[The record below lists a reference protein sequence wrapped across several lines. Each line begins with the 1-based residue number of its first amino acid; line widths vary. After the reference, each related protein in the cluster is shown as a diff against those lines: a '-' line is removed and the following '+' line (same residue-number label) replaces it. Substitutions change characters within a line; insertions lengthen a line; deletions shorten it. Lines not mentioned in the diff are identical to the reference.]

1 MDEETKTVEQTEQQT
16 TETVGD
22 AQNPGGAGLTFD
34 QMLDSNPAYRSEFD
48 RRNVKAVE
56 TARKKWEAAQVE
68 EQDEAKKLE
77 KMTAAQRERYQL
89 DKDRAAFDA
98 QKASFAAE
106 QMRVTVGAELQKRGL
121 DASFAKYLSGKTAEE
136 STPASLQKYSQQ
148 KRKERAVTV
157 YGMINVR
164 TDGEKVI
171 IAQKLEQPAARSNWD
186 IHRLEWNEDKQ
197 AFEYILRVE

>member
-1 MDEETKTVEQTEQQT
+1 MDEETNTAGQTEQQT

-22 AQNPGGAGLTFD
+22 SQNPGGAELTFD

-56 TARKKWEAAQVE
+56 TARKKWEAAQIE

-98 QKASFAAE
+98 QRASFAAE

-136 STPASLQKYSQQ
+136 STANPEEFEGAYPEGTITNHKIPKTGDDRPVTLWAAAALLSVLGIGAVLTAENK
-148 KRKERAVTV
+148 KRR
-157 YGMINVR
+157 I
-164 TDGEKVI
+164 
-171 IAQKLEQPAARSNWD
+171 RS
-186 IHRLEWNEDKQ
+186 
-197 AFEYILRVE
+197 

>member
-22 AQNPGGAGLTFD
+22 SQNPGGAELTFD

-68 EQDEAKKLE
+68 EQDEAKRLE

-98 QKASFAAE
+98 QRASFAAE
-106 QMRVTVGAELQKRGL
+106 QMRVTVGVELQKRGL

-136 STPASLQKYSQQ
+136 STANLEEFEGIWNKAIS
-148 KRKERAVTV
+148 ATVTDRMR
-157 YGMINVR
+157 GGGAPKAPKGGAALTRESIKKMSRSEIN
-164 TDGEKVI
+164 
-171 IAQKLEQPAARSNWD
+171 ANWD
-186 IHRLEWNEDKQ
+186 AIQKTLSQEKG
-197 AFEYILRVE
+197 

>member
-22 AQNPGGAGLTFD
+22 NQNPGGAELTFD

-48 RRNVKAVE
+48 RRTGKAVQ
-56 TARKKWEAAQVE
+56 TARSKWEQAQAE

-98 QKASFAAE
+98 QRASFAAE

-121 DASFAKYLSGKTAEE
+121 DAGLAEFLAGKTAEE
-136 STPASLQKYSQQ
+136 STANLEKFQSIWDKAISATVTDRMRGAGAPKSPKPAVDYSKMSDEEYYAATM
-148 KRKERAVTV
+148 KRK
-157 YGMINVR
+157 
-164 TDGEKVI
+164 D
-171 IAQKLEQPAARSNWD
+171 
-186 IHRLEWNEDKQ
+186 
-197 AFEYILRVE
+197 

>member
-22 AQNPGGAGLTFD
+22 NQNPGGAELTFD

-48 RRNVKAVE
+48 RRTGKAVQ
-56 TARKKWEAAQVE
+56 TARSKWEQAQAE

-98 QKASFAAE
+98 QRASFAAE

-121 DASFAKYLSGKTAEE
+121 DAGLAEFLAGKTAEE
-136 STPASLQKYSQQ
+136 STANLEKFQSIWDKAIS
-148 KRKERAVTV
+148 ATVTDRMR
-157 YGMINVR
+157 GGGAPKDPKGGAALTRESIKKMSRSEIN
-164 TDGEKVI
+164 
-171 IAQKLEQPAARSNWD
+171 ANWD
-186 IHRLEWNEDKQ
+186 AIQKTLSQEKG
-197 AFEYILRVE
+197 

>member
-1 MDEETKTVEQTEQQT
+1 MDEETKTAEQTEQQT

-22 AQNPGGAGLTFD
+22 NQNPGGAELTFD

-48 RRNVKAVE
+48 RRTGKAVQ
-56 TARKKWEAAQVE
+56 TARSKWEQAQAE

-121 DASFAKYLSGKTAEE
+121 DAGLAEFLAGKTAEE
-136 STPASLQKYSQQ
+136 STANLEKFQSIWDKAISA
-148 KRKERAVTV
+148 AVTDRMR
-157 YGMINVR
+157 GGGAPKDPKGGAALTRESIKKMSRSEINANLDAIQK
-164 TDGEKVI
+164 TLSQEKG
-171 IAQKLEQPAARSNWD
+171 
-186 IHRLEWNEDKQ
+186 
-197 AFEYILRVE
+197 

>member
-22 AQNPGGAGLTFD
+22 NQNPGGAELTFD

-48 RRNVKAVE
+48 RRTGKAVQ
-56 TARKKWEAAQVE
+56 TARSKWEQAQAE

-121 DASFAKYLSGKTAEE
+121 DAGLAEFLADKTAEE
-136 STPASLQKYSQQ
+136 STANLEKFQSIWDKAIS
-148 KRKERAVTV
+148 ATVTDRMR
-157 YGMINVR
+157 GGGAPKDPKGGAALTRESIKKMSRSEIN
-164 TDGEKVI
+164 
-171 IAQKLEQPAARSNWD
+171 ANWD
-186 IHRLEWNEDKQ
+186 AIQKTLSQEKG
-197 AFEYILRVE
+197 

>member
-22 AQNPGGAGLTFD
+22 NQNPEGAELTFD

-48 RRNVKAVE
+48 RRTGKAVQ
-56 TARKKWEAAQVE
+56 TARSKWEQAQAE

-136 STPASLQKYSQQ
+136 STANLEEFEGIWNKAISA
-148 KRKERAVTV
+148 AVTDRMR
-157 YGMINVR
+157 GTQPPKAPSQ
-164 TDGEKVI
+164 TDADDKM
-171 IAQKLEQPAARSNWD
+171 RSWFG
-186 IHRLEWNEDKQ
+186 LKPKK
-197 AFEYILRVE
+197 

>member
-22 AQNPGGAGLTFD
+22 NQNPGGAELTFD

-48 RRNVKAVE
+48 RRTGKAVQ
-56 TARKKWEAAQVE
+56 TARSKWEQAQAE

-98 QKASFAAE
+98 QRASFAAE
-106 QMRVTVGAELQKRGL
+106 QMRVTVGAELRKRGL
-121 DASFAKYLSGKTAEE
+121 DAGLAEFVAGKTAEE
-136 STPASLQKYSQQ
+136 STANLEKFQSIWDKAIS
-148 KRKERAVTV
+148 ATVTDRMR
-157 YGMINVR
+157 GGGAPKDPKGGAALTRESIKKMSRSEIN
-164 TDGEKVI
+164 
-171 IAQKLEQPAARSNWD
+171 ANWD
-186 IHRLEWNEDKQ
+186 AIQKTLSQEKG
-197 AFEYILRVE
+197 

>member
-1 MDEETKTVEQTEQQT
+1 MDEETKTAEQTGQQT

-22 AQNPGGAGLTFD
+22 NQNPGGAELTFD

-48 RRNVKAVE
+48 RRTGKAVQ
-56 TARKKWEAAQVE
+56 TARSKWEQAQAE

-121 DASFAKYLSGKTAEE
+121 DAGLAEFLAGKTAEE
-136 STPASLQKYSQQ
+136 STANLEKFQSIWDKAIS
-148 KRKERAVTV
+148 ATVTDRMR
-157 YGMINVR
+157 GAGAPKDPKGGAALTRESIKKMSRSEIN
-164 TDGEKVI
+164 
-171 IAQKLEQPAARSNWD
+171 ANWD
-186 IHRLEWNEDKQ
+186 AIQKTLSQEKG
-197 AFEYILRVE
+197 

>member
-1 MDEETKTVEQTEQQT
+1 
-16 TETVGD
+16 
-22 AQNPGGAGLTFD
+22 
-34 QMLDSNPAYRSEFD
+34 MLDSNPAYRSEFD
-48 RRNVKAVE
+48 RRTGKAVQ
-56 TARKKWEAAQVE
+56 TARSNWEQAQAE

-136 STPASLQKYSQQ
+136 STANLEEFEGIWNKAISA
-148 KRKERAVTV
+148 AVTDRMR
-157 YGMINVR
+157 GEGAPKDPKGGAALTRESIKKMSRSEIN
-164 TDGEKVI
+164 
-171 IAQKLEQPAARSNWD
+171 ANWD
-186 IHRLEWNEDKQ
+186 AIQKTLSQEKG
-197 AFEYILRVE
+197 

>member
-1 MDEETKTVEQTEQQT
+1 MDEETKTVEPTEQQT

-22 AQNPGGAGLTFD
+22 NQNPGGAELTFD

-48 RRNVKAVE
+48 RRTGKAVQ
-56 TARKKWEAAQVE
+56 TARSKWEQAQAE

-121 DASFAKYLSGKTAEE
+121 DAGLAEFLAGKTAEE
-136 STPASLQKYSQQ
+136 STANLEKFQSIWDKAIS
-148 KRKERAVTV
+148 ATVTDRMR
-157 YGMINVR
+157 GGGAPKDPKGGAALTRESIKKMSRSEIN
-164 TDGEKVI
+164 
-171 IAQKLEQPAARSNWD
+171 ANWD
-186 IHRLEWNEDKQ
+186 AIQKTLSQEKG
-197 AFEYILRVE
+197 

>member
-1 MDEETKTVEQTEQQT
+1 MDEETKTAEQTEQQT

-22 AQNPGGAGLTFD
+22 SQNPGGAELTFD
-34 QMLDSNPAYRSEFD
+34 QMLDSNPADRSEFD

-121 DASFAKYLSGKTAEE
+121 DAGLAEFLAGKTAEE
-136 STPASLQKYSQQ
+136 STANLEKFQSIWDKAIS
-148 KRKERAVTV
+148 ATVTDRMR
-157 YGMINVR
+157 GGGAPKDPKGGAALTRESIKKMSRSEIN
-164 TDGEKVI
+164 
-171 IAQKLEQPAARSNWD
+171 ANWD
-186 IHRLEWNEDKQ
+186 AIQKTLSQEKG
-197 AFEYILRVE
+197 

>member
-68 EQDEAKKLE
+68 EQDEAKRLE

-98 QKASFAAE
+98 QRASFAAE

-136 STPASLQKYSQQ
+136 STANLEEFEGIWNKAISA
-148 KRKERAVTV
+148 AVTDRMR
-157 YGMINVR
+157 GGGAPKAPKGGAALTRESIKKMSRAEIN
-164 TDGEKVI
+164 
-171 IAQKLEQPAARSNWD
+171 ANWD
-186 IHRLEWNEDKQ
+186 AIQKTLSQEKG
-197 AFEYILRVE
+197 

>member
-1 MDEETKTVEQTEQQT
+1 MDEETKTTEQTEQKGA
-16 TETVGD
+16 ETVGD
-22 AQNPGGAGLTFD
+22 SQNPGGAELTFD

-48 RRNVKAVE
+48 RRTGKAVQ
-56 TARKKWEAAQVE
+56 TARSKWEQAQAE

-98 QKASFAAE
+98 QRASFAAE

-136 STPASLQKYSQQ
+136 STANLEEFEGIWNKAISAAVNGRMRGTEPPKEPGKAPA
-148 KRKERAVTV
+148 
-157 YGMINVR
+157 
-164 TDGEKVI
+164 
-171 IAQKLEQPAARSNWD
+171 
-186 IHRLEWNEDKQ
+186 EDKMRSW
-197 AFEYILRVE
+197 FGLPPEKGK

>member
-22 AQNPGGAGLTFD
+22 NQNPGGAELTFD

-48 RRNVKAVE
+48 RRTGKAVQ
-56 TARKKWEAAQVE
+56 TARSKWEQAQAE

-98 QKASFAAE
+98 QRASFAAE

-121 DASFAKYLSGKTAEE
+121 DAGLAEFLAGKTAEE
-136 STPASLQKYSQQ
+136 STANLEKFQSIGDKAIAA
-148 KRKERAVTV
+148 AVTDRMR
-157 YGMINVR
+157 GGGAPKDPKGGAALTRESIKKMSRSEIN
-164 TDGEKVI
+164 
-171 IAQKLEQPAARSNWD
+171 ANWD
-186 IHRLEWNEDKQ
+186 AIQKTLSQEKG
-197 AFEYILRVE
+197 

>member
-22 AQNPGGAGLTFD
+22 NQNPGGAELTF
-34 QMLDSNPAYRSEFD
+34 EFD
-48 RRNVKAVE
+48 RRTGKAVQ
-56 TARKKWEAAQVE
+56 TARSKWEQAQAE

-136 STPASLQKYSQQ
+136 STANLEEFEGIWNKAISA
-148 KRKERAVTV
+148 AVNGRMRGEGAPKDPKGGAALTRESIKK
-157 YGMINVR
+157 MSRSEIN
-164 TDGEKVI
+164 
-171 IAQKLEQPAARSNWD
+171 ANWD
-186 IHRLEWNEDKQ
+186 AIQKTLSQEKG
-197 AFEYILRVE
+197 